1 MTFRTLTPIIAL
13 AGAVVV
19 TLAAC
24 GSNAGGPQLSEAA
37 ETGHK
42 VFQRNGCASCH
53 GSDGGGGVGPALA
66 NLWGEPVELEDGSV
80 VTADRDYLR
89 QSIVEPGS
97 QKVKGYGV
105 PMPTNNLTEGE
116 IDSILTYIEAIGPA
130 ATSADAADGTA
141 EAGSELY
148 ASKGCASCHG
158 GEGEGGIGPTLVG
171 LWGSDVELIDGST
184 VVATPAYLVRAI
196 TDPRAEVVAGFDI
209 PKPIIEIS
217 DSEMSDLLAYLE
229 SIGPDGAAS

>member
-1 MTFRTLTPIIAL
+1 MTFRTPTIAL
-13 AGAVVV
+13 AGAVIF

-24 GSNAGGPQLSEAA
+24 GSNAGGPELSEEA
-37 ETGHK
+37 ETGRT

-53 GSDGGGGVGPALA
+53 GSDGGGGVGPPLA

-89 QSIVEPGS
+89 QSIVDPGS
-97 QKVKGYGV
+97 QIVKGYGV

-141 EAGSELY
+141 AAGRELY
-148 ASKGCASCHG
+148 ESKGCASCHG
-158 GEGEGGIGPTLVG
+158 GDAEGAIGPALTG
-171 LWGSDVELIDGST
+171 LWGSDVELVDGST
-184 VVATPAYLVRAI
+184 VVATPAYLARAI

-209 PKPIIEIS
+209 PKPTVEIS
-217 DSEMSDLLAYLE
+217 DREMSDLLAYLR
-229 SIGPDGAAS
+229 SIGPDGASS